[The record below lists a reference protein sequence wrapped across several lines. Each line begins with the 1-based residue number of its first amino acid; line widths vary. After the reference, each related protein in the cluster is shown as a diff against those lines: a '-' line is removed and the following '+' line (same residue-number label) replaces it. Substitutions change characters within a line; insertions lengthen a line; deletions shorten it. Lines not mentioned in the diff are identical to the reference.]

1 MCPLNVAMDTNTT
14 SNITHIVA
22 TNNTIYY
29 SYNNLSKYWVAKINH
44 ALKKRTKHKI
54 VIWWSH
60 MIPCMVIAITIYLF
74 IKSGP
79 FLQYFDFWSVIYYWH
94 VGPSWFCL
102 YGPIPIRERGS
113 PCPLLRPFPPPSR
126 FWWPPR
132 RTVRILDYVSIHR
145 NDVDGQ
151 PWRSTQ
157 SVVKA
162 SAGWRRCFATSG
174 RGCCAC
180 RLSPP
185 SHICHQG
192 RSQNKRASGSYVENN
207 RF

>member
-1 MCPLNVAMDTNTT
+1 MSRSTILPVAMHGT
-14 SNITHIVA
+14 
-22 TNNTIYY
+22 
-29 SYNNLSKYWVAKINH
+29 
-44 ALKKRTKHKI
+44 
-54 VIWWSH
+54 
-60 MIPCMVIAITIYLF
+60 MLF

-79 FLQYFDFWSVIYYWH
+79 FLHYFDFWSVIYYWH

-157 SVVKA
+157 SVAKA
-162 SAGWRRCFATSG
+162 SAGWRRWPALVLCNVWA
-174 RGCCAC
+174 RLL
-180 RLSPP
+180 RLSPL
-185 SHICHQG
+185 
-192 RSQNKRASGSYVENN
+192 ASLPYLSPGAKPEQKSIRVL
-207 RF
+207 RR